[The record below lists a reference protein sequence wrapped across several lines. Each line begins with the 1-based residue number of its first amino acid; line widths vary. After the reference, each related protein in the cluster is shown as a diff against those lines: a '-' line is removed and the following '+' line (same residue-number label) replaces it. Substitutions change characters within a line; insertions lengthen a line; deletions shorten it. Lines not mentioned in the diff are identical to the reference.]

1 LQLLLAVSFFSN
13 CRKAE
18 NMSVLIWIVLGLL
31 VGFIGSKIVNKKGGG
46 IFLLLGIV
54 GAIAGG
60 WLFTSFGA
68 SGVTR
73 LNPYSVLVAVIGSVV
88 LLVVYHALE
97 RTYDR
102 A

>member
-1 LQLLLAVSFFSN
+1 
-13 CRKAE
+13 
-18 NMSVLIWIVLGLL
+18 MSVLVWIELGLL
-31 VGFIGSKIVNKKGGG
+31 VGFIGSRIVNKKGGG

-60 WLFTSFGA
+60 WLFNSFGA

-73 LNPYSVLVAVIGSVV
+73 LNPYSVLVAAIGSVV
-88 LLVVYHALE
+88 LLVVYHALK

>member
-1 LQLLLAVSFFSN
+1 
-13 CRKAE
+13 
-18 NMSVLIWIVLGLL
+18 MSVLIWIVLGLL
-31 VGFIGSKIVNKKGGG
+31 VGFIGSRIVNRKGGG

-60 WLFTSFGA
+60 WLFNSFGA